1 VEPFTAQPLKIGA
14 FCDKNPALPV
24 SMQGTEPESS
34 RMPDVLEKKKAAAQQ
49 RMADAISF
57 G

>member
-1 VEPFTAQPLKIGA
+1 
-14 FCDKNPALPV
+14 
-24 SMQGTEPESS
+24 MQGTEPESS